1 MAVAPMAGR
10 SQHIGAMTVIS
21 AHSNPAN
28 WRLFARRI
36 PWHAPAWTVVFI
48 GGLIIAGS
56 LFGLV
61 TRSAGLL
68 AAIWPTT
75 AVLLGAMVRWPH
87 LASPAGWAAVI
98 VGLPVDNLLNGGL
111 PADALLQASADLV
124 GILTG
129 YFMFSHLEVADR
141 CLRHPMSV
149 LYLMAIVVTASAM
162 AGLVGIVAAPI
173 LFDRIPMSS
182 WSVWMATELV
192 NYIAILPVVLAFPT
206 FSWRW
211 LIDRR
216 RRTRFV
222 SLDPSQIIPMLALVA
237 SCVGGLLV
245 GGPGAVAFPVPAL
258 LWCAV
263 TYSLFTTA
271 VLTLLFS
278 AWTLTAIS
286 LGQFV
291 VMLDHESQHTMM
303 SIRLGIALMA
313 ITPITVAS
321 VMSVRNQLLA
331 GLQHLATHDPL
342 TDLLN
347 RRAFSDISGE
357 QLGAA
362 ARLKR
367 PVAFLMLDIDHFKSI
382 NDTYGHGAGDQV
394 LAKLAASMRRGL
406 REDDVLGRLGGEE
419 FAVLLVGCTP
429 EQATAI
435 AERVRTLFATTIVDL
450 YDGRR
455 VTATVS
461 IGLAVAESAPSSI
474 EPLMLAA
481 DKALYAAKSAGRNRV
496 VRAAP
501 DATIRIVATPP
512 CFSLPEPI
520 ERSVASNG

>member
-1 MAVAPMAGR
+1 
-10 SQHIGAMTVIS
+10 MTVSS
-21 AHSNPAN
+21 AHPFPASRRRFSRLIS
-28 WRLFARRI
+28 WRS
-36 PWHAPAWTVVFI
+36 PGWTAVFI
-48 GGLIIAGS
+48 GGLILAGS
-56 LFGLV
+56 LFGLA

-87 LASPAGWAAVI
+87 LASPVGWAVVVI
-98 VGLPVDNLLNGGL
+98 GLPVDNIVNGGL
-111 PADALLQASADLV
+111 PGDALLQSSADLI

-129 YFMFSHLEVADR
+129 YFMFSYLDAADR

-149 LYLMAIVVTASAM
+149 IYLSAIVVTASAM
-162 AGLVGIVAAPI
+162 AGLVGIVANPI
-173 LFDRIPMSS
+173 LFDRSPMST

-192 NYIAILPVVLAFPT
+192 NYIAILPVVLTLPSI
-206 FSWRW
+206 SWRR

-216 RRTRFV
+216 RSARF
-222 SLDPSQIIPMLALVA
+222 LRFDPPQAIPVLALVV
-237 SCVGGLLV
+237 SCIGGLLV

-263 TYSLFTTA
+263 TYSLFSTA

-291 VMLDHESQHTMM
+291 VMLDHESQHAMM
-303 SIRLGIALMA
+303 SIRLGVALMA
-313 ITPITVAS
+313 IAPITVAS
-321 VMSVRNQLLA
+321 VMSVRNQLLM
-331 GLQHLATHDPL
+331 GLQHMATHDPL

-347 RRAFSDISGE
+347 RRAFADIAGKKIS
-357 QLGAA
+357 AA
-362 ARLKR
+362 SRLSQ
-367 PVAFLMLDIDHFKSI
+367 PVAFLMLDIDHFKLI

-394 LAKLAASMRRGL
+394 LSKLAASMRSSL

-419 FAVLLVGCTP
+419 FAVLLGGCSP
-429 EQATAI
+429 EQATVI
-435 AERVRTLFATTIVDL
+435 AERVRTVFATTIVDL

-461 IGLAVAESAPSSI
+461 IGLAVAGIAPGSI

-481 DKALYAAKSAGRNRV
+481 DKALYAAKSVGRNRV

-501 DATIRIVATPP
+501 DAAIRIVATPP
-512 CFSLPEPI
+512 CFSLPEGSEHP
-520 ERSVASNG
+520 VASNG